1 MKALVVQAHPNI
13 EESRVNKRWREE
25 LAKHPNDIEVHAL
38 YEEYPDWQIDVER
51 EQRLLEAHAL
61 IVWQFPLYWYS
72 CPPLLK
78 KWLDDVFTYGWAYG
92 STGRKLVGKKFGLAV
107 SIGDKETNYTRAGDI
122 GFSVDE
128 VLTPFK
134 ATVGHVG
141 ADLLPYFALF
151 GASFQATDEEI
162 AESAKAYAARILQWQ
177 SM

>member
-1 MKALVVQAHPNI
+1 M
-13 EESRVNKRWREE
+13 
-25 LAKHPNDIEVHAL
+25 
-38 YEEYPDWQIDVER
+38 
-51 EQRLLEAHAL
+51 
-61 IVWQFPLYWYS
+61 
-72 CPPLLK
+72 
-78 KWLDDVFTYGWAYG
+78 FTYGWAYG
-92 STGRKLVGKKFGLAV
+92 STARKLVGKNFGLAV
-107 SIGDKETNYTRAGDI
+107 SIGDKETNYTRTGDI

>member
-78 KWLDDVFTYGWAYG
+78 KWLDDVFTYGWA
-92 STGRKLVGKKFGLAV
+92 
-107 SIGDKETNYTRAGDI
+107 
-122 GFSVDE
+122 
-128 VLTPFK
+128 
-134 ATVGHVG
+134 
-141 ADLLPYFALF
+141 
-151 GASFQATDEEI
+151 
-162 AESAKAYAARILQWQ
+162 
-177 SM
+177 

>member
-1 MKALVVQAHPNI
+1 MKTLIIAAHPHI
-13 EESRVNKRWREE
+13 AQSVVNKRWLDE
-25 LAKHPNDIEVHAL
+25 LAKHPDRFTVHRL
-38 YEEYPDWQIDVER
+38 YTAYPDGKIDIAR
-51 EQRLLEAHAL
+51 EQALVEAHGG
-61 IVWQFPLYWYS
+61 IVFQFPVYWFN

-78 KWLDDVFTYGWAYG
+78 QWFDDVLTYGWAYG
-92 STGRKLVGKKFGLAV
+92 STGRKLVGKNFGLAV
-107 SIGDKETNYTRAGDI
+107 SIGDKETNYTRTGDI